1 MEERGGQEEGE
12 ARGRERLQAFRPP
25 RGGEGRGGGKGEG
38 RRACGRDDQCAAV
51 ENGDDHKRVASL
63 LISLSLVPQVASL
76 ARSIAATP
84 TLVSTGRLV

>member
-1 MEERGGQEEGE
+1 MEVKKRERQEA
-12 ARGRERLQAFRPP
+12 ARGCKLFDRRVGGRE
-25 RGGEGRGGGKGEG
+25 GGGGKGEG